1 MKIAGIVVGIGPE
14 STIQY
19 YRQIIAEYR
28 DRRPDGSAPPILL
41 ASIDMQ
47 KMLELIA
54 SEEHIRLTEFLV
66 RAIKRLAAGS
76 AQFAVLAANAPHLAF
91 DEIERWS
98 PIPLI
103 SIVEVTCQAA
113 KARGLKRLGIFGAK
127 FTMQGSFYPDVFAK
141 EGIAIVVPN
150 AEEQE
155 VINQKYFGELV
166 KGILLPETRDQLLAI
181 AAEVRA
187 RENIDGLILGG
198 TELPL
203 ILGDLP
209 DQGIPFLDTTRIHV
223 NAIVARILS

>member
-1 MKIAGIVVGIGPE
+1 
-14 STIQY
+14 
-19 YRQIIAEYR
+19 
-28 DRRPDGSAPPILL
+28 
-41 ASIDMQ
+41 MQ

-54 SEEHIRLTEFLV
+54 GEEHIRLTEFLV
-66 RAIKRLAAGS
+66 GAIKRLAAGG
-76 AQFAVLAANAPHLAF
+76 AQFAALAANAPHIAF